1 MISALSEGRAPESPR
16 GSIVWP
22 SPEAN
27 PPLEVEICAP
37 LTVEQPK
44 TVWSTFDRTRTARAL
59 ARPEDETETPHNA
72 PSVTD
77 TAPTTLFMHCA
88 RAQHSRGETS
98 HHLKRLKALAL
109 PFRRARWSPHGP
121 LTTVPACL
129 SCSLY
134 IAVLGRKHSKA
145 PGNAEH
151 SSLGRRAL
159 VLERRHAG

>member
-1 MISALSEGRAPESPR
+1 MAVPR
-16 GSIVWP
+16 GEPALRSRD
-22 SPEAN
+22 
-27 PPLEVEICAP
+27 LCAP
-37 LTVEQPK
+37 YRGTTQNGMVNVRSN
-44 TVWSTFDRTRTARAL
+44 THGSRTRTATGRNGNIAQC
-59 ARPEDETETPHNA
+59 AECNGHCA
-72 PSVTD
+72 
-77 TAPTTLFMHCA
+77 TTLFMHCA

-151 SSLGRRAL
+151 SSPGRRAL